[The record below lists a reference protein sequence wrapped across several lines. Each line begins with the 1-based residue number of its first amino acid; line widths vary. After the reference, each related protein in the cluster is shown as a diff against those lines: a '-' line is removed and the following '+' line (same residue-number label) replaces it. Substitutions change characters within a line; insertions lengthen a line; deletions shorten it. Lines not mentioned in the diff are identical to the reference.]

1 MLEIRDL
8 SKSYRKR
15 SALCHVDL
23 KFDHGIYAILG
34 PNGSGKSTLM
44 NLICDQ
50 LRADE
55 GEILWKGR
63 PIQDWKARYH
73 AVLGYAPQQQ
83 GLYDDMSG
91 RRFLTYMAL
100 LKKVPKAEI
109 AKEVERVAALVN
121 MQEELERKCKA
132 YSGGMKQRILVA
144 QALLG
149 KPELLVF
156 DEPSTGLDP
165 RERVSLRH
173 VFQRMKET
181 HTILIATHVVSDIEP
196 IAKEVILLKQGEVIM
211 HGRIPDLLSRQA
223 GADDLE
229 SLYLRL
235 FGEDAA

>member
-1 MLEIRDL
+1 MRCWAM
-8 SKSYRKR
+8 RR
-15 SALCHVDL
+15 
-23 KFDHGIYAILG
+23 
-34 PNGSGKSTLM
+34 
-44 NLICDQ
+44 
-50 LRADE
+50 
-55 GEILWKGR
+55 
-63 PIQDWKARYH
+63 
-73 AVLGYAPQQQ
+73 QQQ

-173 VFQRMKET
+173 VFRRMKR
-181 HTILIATHVVSDIEP
+181 P
-196 IAKEVILLKQGEVIM
+196 I
-211 HGRIPDLLSRQA
+211 P
-223 GADDLE
+223 
-229 SLYLRL
+229 Y
-235 FGEDAA
+235 

>member
-15 SALCHVDL
+15 SALRHVDL

-73 AVLGYAPQQQ
+73 AVLGYA
-83 GLYDDMSG
+83 
-91 RRFLTYMAL
+91 AL

>member
-1 MLEIRDL
+1 
-8 SKSYRKR
+8 
-15 SALCHVDL
+15 
-23 KFDHGIYAILG
+23 
-34 PNGSGKSTLM
+34 
-44 NLICDQ
+44 
-50 LRADE
+50 
-55 GEILWKGR
+55 
-63 PIQDWKARYH
+63 
-73 AVLGYAPQQQ
+73 
-83 GLYDDMSG
+83 
-91 RRFLTYMAL
+91 
-100 LKKVPKAEI
+100 
-109 AKEVERVAALVN
+109 
-121 MQEELERKCKA
+121 
-132 YSGGMKQRILVA
+132 MKQRILVA